1 MEKTLFF
8 LSKIGNVS
16 IAGGPVGQGL
26 IGNMRRPHAVEGF
39 LVSIVQVF
47 AKFST

>member
-16 IAGGPVGQGL
+16 TAGGPVGQGL
-26 IGNMRRPHAVEGF
+26 LGNMWRPHAVEGF
-39 LVSIVQVF
+39 LVSVDQVF
-47 AKFST
+47 AKFNT